1 MVQLRASGGRS
12 CPLQN
17 IYGLLNRGE
26 PDVTILCPQMR
37 RFALTLVCLFGLA
50 TPAAALA
57 TRGAPSDGTLVVRN
71 ADDGEGVGTDSRP
84 VVVLVVHGSVIGRIT
99 DQGRIRIDDLTQGG
113 DNTPEVSGAT
123 WHKDVS
129 QIATAWGGTALR
141 FRAVGGWYRVT
152 IWGSKV
158 SLFAIGNGN
167 VTLIGQPG
175 MPVGDGVFSVDDST
189 FRSLPEGPYFA
200 SFGQQPTG

>member
-1 MVQLRASGGRS
+1 
-12 CPLQN
+12 
-17 IYGLLNRGE
+17 
-26 PDVTILCPQMR
+26 MR
-37 RFALTLVCLFGLA
+37 RSALTLVCLLALA
-50 TPAAALA
+50 TPAGALA
-57 TRGAPSDGTLVVRN
+57 VRGAPGDGTLVVRN
-71 ADDGEGVGTDSRP
+71 ADDGEGVDGRP
-84 VVVLVVHGSVIGRIT
+84 VVVLVVHGSVIGQIT

-123 WHKDVS
+123 WHRDVS

-141 FRAVGGWYRVT
+141 FRAVSGWYRVT

-175 MPVGDGVFSVDDST
+175 MPVGDGLFSVDGAPSA
-189 FRSLPEGPYFA
+189 SLPADPYQA